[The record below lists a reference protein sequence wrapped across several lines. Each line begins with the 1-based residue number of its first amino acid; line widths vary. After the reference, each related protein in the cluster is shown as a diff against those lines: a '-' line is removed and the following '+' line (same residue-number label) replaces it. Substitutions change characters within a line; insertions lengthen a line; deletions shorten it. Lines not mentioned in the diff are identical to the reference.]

1 MSLIEKFKK
10 DVSTLRSAANGDIYL
25 DVKSPKLYKK
35 VRRYYE
41 NNGVVFSGDP
51 LDDYEMLMDYL
62 YQDLQLLRL
71 HDESHQKPTVLMERF
86 PYRYV
91 QVGKLEINGMPDCR
105 IQKVDSYT
113 GRYRDMY
120 LCDNE
125 MQLMTA
131 MEDFE
136 YTKLVGP

>member
-1 MSLIEKFKK
+1 MKVSKK
-10 DVSTLRSAANGDIYL
+10 PNV
-25 DVKSPKLYKK
+25 
-35 VRRYYE
+35 
-41 NNGVVFSGDP
+41 
-51 LDDYEMLMDYL
+51 
-62 YQDLQLLRL
+62 LL
-71 HDESHQKPTVLMERF
+71 ERF

-91 QVGKLEINGMPDCR
+91 QVGNLEINGMPDCR

-131 MEDFE
+131 MGDHD
-136 YTKLVGP
+136 YTCWLDPDMVPAYRKDDVESPYQVAE

>member
-1 MSLIEKFKK
+1 MMN
-10 DVSTLRSAANGDIYL
+10 V
-25 DVKSPKLYKK
+25 
-35 VRRYYE
+35 VR
-41 NNGVVFSGDP
+41 
-51 LDDYEMLMDYL
+51 
-62 YQDLQLLRL
+62 
-71 HDESHQKPTVLMERF
+71 KPTVLMERF

-91 QVGKLEINGMPDCR
+91 QVGTLEINGKPDYR

-120 LCDNE
+120 HCDNE

-136 YTKLVGP
+136 YTKWLDPDRVPCYVKDDEEPNVF